1 MSASTAHESATS
13 SGEEVEPVNQ
23 QNPNTYQDDK
33 LNIAFK
39 FGDKFTKK
47 PI

>member
-1 MSASTAHESATS
+1 MSASTAHESAAS
-13 SGEEVEPVNQ
+13 SGEEVEDQ
-23 QNPNTYQDDK
+23 QIANTNQDDK